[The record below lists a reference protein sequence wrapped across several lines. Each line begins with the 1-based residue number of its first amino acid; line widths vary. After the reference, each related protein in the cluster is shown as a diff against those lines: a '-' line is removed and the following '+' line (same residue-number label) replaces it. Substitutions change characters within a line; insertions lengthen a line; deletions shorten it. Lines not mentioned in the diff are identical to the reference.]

1 MLLSVVVLYFAVM
14 LALGAV
20 LSKRNKSASDFLV
33 AGRKLGFVLTTAT
46 MAGVQ
51 IGAGIVLGSAETG
64 AESGIWPGVWYGL
77 GCGFGLI
84 IAGLLVASKLWGN
97 HGYVPLDFFGVRY
110 AERRWVRLWAAVCNV
125 PSLLGIFVAQV
136 LAAASVLSIFG
147 FDFRTALV
155 VVGAVIGVYSVLG
168 GMWSIATVDLVQVGI
183 LVIGIPLAAV
193 MTFASLHDRSAI
205 GQILSQPFIPA
216 GMASKAVFL
225 VLPFLLSI
233 SVSYDAFLRYQSA
246 SSGRIAKW
254 GCVLAGVIVIFV
266 TLCTAFIGAV
276 GRRTFPDV
284 PAASV
289 LPHAIQSLLHPAL
302 AGLVVAALLGAAMS
316 SGTGLLIS
324 LAGCVS
330 RDFYNKILHP
340 TAQLDELK
348 HAKTVSRV
356 VLVGALVIGCGL
368 ALHAKGILYTIIIFN
383 YPYMGSMLVPLLG
396 GVLWRGATYQGA
408 LAGMA
413 VGGAAGVAA
422 FVAGLPGRFHGIFS
436 VDLGLLIA
444 YSLSAIA
451 FVAVS
456 LMTAQPGATRQDET
470 AEALPASA
478 S

>member
-20 LSKRNKSASDFLV
+20 LSKRNKSALDFLV

-97 HGYVPLDFFGVRY
+97 QGYVPLDFFGVRY
-110 AERRWVRLWAAVCNV
+110 AERRWVRLWAAVCNI

-147 FDFRTALV
+147 IGFQTALIL
-155 VVGAVIGVYSVLG
+155 VGAVIAVYSVLG

-193 MTFASLHDRSAI
+193 MTLASVPDAGAI
-205 GQILSQPFIPA
+205 GQILSQPFIPL

-284 PAASV
+284 PPASV
-289 LPHAIQSLLHPAL
+289 LPHAIQTLLHPAL

-324 LAGCVS
+324 LAGCFS
-330 RDFYNKILHP
+330 RDFYNKILYP

-348 HAKTVSRV
+348 HAKTVSRAA
-356 VLVGALVIGCGL
+356 LLAALVLGCVL

-396 GVLWRGATYQGA
+396 GVLWRGATYRGA

-422 FVAGLPGRFHGIFS
+422 FVAGLPGRLHGILS
-436 VDLGLLIA
+436 VDLGLLVA
-444 YSLSAIA
+444 YSLSAVA

-456 LMTAQPGATRQDET
+456 LMTTQTDAVGQDEDVP
-470 AEALPASA
+470 AIPASA